1 MTPNFFQRRKILKK
15 ANYLL
20 LTPVRVHNHKVE
32 ENGNVTLIV
41 PKFKKKWMRNFFVPS
56 RKSEHFRIILDEI
69 GSATWLAIDG
79 KSDVQTICNRL
90 GVQLGDKID
99 HAEERVTKFL
109 TLLYDQRYVTFKEI
123 L

>member
-20 LTPVRVHNHKVE
+20 LTPIRVHNHKVE
-32 ENGNVTLIV
+32 ENGHVILIV
-41 PKFKKKWMRNFFVPS
+41 PKFKKEWMRNFFVPS
-56 RKSEHFRIILDEI
+56 RKSKHFRIKLDEI

-79 KSDVQTICNRL
+79 KSNVQTICNRL
-90 GVQLGDKID
+90 GIQLGDKMD

-109 TLLYDQRYVTFKEI
+109 TILYDQRYVTFKE
-123 L
+123 LL